1 MLLSVTKEDSN
12 CCGVIIVN
20 SKYRPEIS
28 MAQPLL
34 QIRSLS
40 ILGQDQSHWCFT
52 CIPQI
57 FVCSVYHKIVSL
69 KDPFPLNQ
77 TGGGCSATK
86 YWNSKR
92 SPIFPKVANVG
103 LVKVAKFLKAATPV
117 INIFK
122 IDQKVTK
129 YFGYF

>member
-20 SKYRPEIS
+20 KYRPEIS

-77 TGGGCSATK
+77 TGG
-86 YWNSKR
+86 
-92 SPIFPKVANVG
+92 VAVRPNIG
-103 LVKVAKFLKAATPV
+103 IVKEAQF
-117 INIFK
+117 F
-122 IDQKVTK
+122 QKWQM
-129 YFGYF
+129 